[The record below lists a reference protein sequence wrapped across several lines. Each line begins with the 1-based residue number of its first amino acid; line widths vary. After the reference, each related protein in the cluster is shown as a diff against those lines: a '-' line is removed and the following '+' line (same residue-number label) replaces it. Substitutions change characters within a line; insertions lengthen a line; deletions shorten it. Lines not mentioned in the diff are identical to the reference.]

1 MSQNFEAKKR
11 KVEVAQREL
20 QEAVS
25 GERKRLLAE
34 RAAIDKQLA
43 DLDSFSGTKP
53 AGKRRTGIRNE
64 VLATI
69 KKHAKGI
76 SSADIRTAINAVD
89 KAGVQSVSNA
99 LAALKKAGQIVAK
112 DGNYKAK

>member
-1 MSQNFEAKKR
+1 MSQDFEAKRR
-11 KVEVAQREL
+11 KVEAAQREL
-20 QEAVS
+20 QEAIA

-34 RAAIDKQLA
+34 RAAIDKQIA
-43 DLDSFSGTKP
+43 DLDAMTGTTTR
-53 AGKRRTGIRNE
+53 KRRTGIRQE

-69 KKHAKGI
+69 KKHANGI

-89 KAGVQSVSNA
+89 KAGAQSVSNA